1 MPTVQELLASVD
13 AARDEIV
20 RLHQD
25 LVRIPT
31 LNYGSRPDTG
41 NETPACELVR
51 DKLKA
56 DGIDSDI
63 YESAPDPGQP
73 VARIKGPEG
82 GKRLLLMS
90 HSDVVPVEDE
100 SLWEHPPF
108 SGTIDRGRVYGRGA
122 DDDKG
127 DVTAHGMAM
136 ILLKRAGV
144 QLGRRADLHGQ
155 RRRGVRW
162 ALGGRLGRRQPPR
175 EGRLRLLHQR
185 GRRRADPQ
193 RPAA

>member
-63 YESAPDPGQP
+63 YESAPT
-73 VARIKGPEG
+73 R
-82 GKRLLLMS
+82 GKTRDWPRS
-90 HSDVVPVEDE
+90 
-100 SLWEHPPF
+100 
-108 SGTIDRGRVYGRGA
+108 
-122 DDDKG
+122 
-127 DVTAHGMAM
+127 TAWL
-136 ILLKRAGV
+136 IL
-144 QLGRRADLHGQ
+144 
-155 RRRGVRW
+155 
-162 ALGGRLGRRQPPR
+162 
-175 EGRLRLLHQR
+175 
-185 GRRRADPQ
+185 
-193 RPAA
+193 AASFRSPNSTD